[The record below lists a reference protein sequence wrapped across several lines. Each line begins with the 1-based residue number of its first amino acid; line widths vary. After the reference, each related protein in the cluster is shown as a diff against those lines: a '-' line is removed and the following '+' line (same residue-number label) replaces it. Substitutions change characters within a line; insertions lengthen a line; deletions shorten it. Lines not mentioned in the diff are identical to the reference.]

1 LTVSSGI
8 NTIKLVKISFVKC
21 VLMTANAKIHQYQ
34 VLTFRYWYEQS
45 VTRVSKEVTAQRKV
59 YIGSEPN
66 DFDINRNRYSEN
78 CL

>member
-1 LTVSSGI
+1 
-8 NTIKLVKISFVKC
+8 
-21 VLMTANAKIHQYQ
+21 MTANAKIHQYQ
-34 VLTFRYWYEQS
+34 VLTFRCRYEQS

>member
-1 LTVSSGI
+1 
-8 NTIKLVKISFVKC
+8 
-21 VLMTANAKIHQYQ
+21 MTANAKIHQYQ
-34 VLTFRYWYEQS
+34 VLTFRYRYEQS

-78 CL
+78 FLVLSKCTITHYILKIFI